1 MIKINLNKTI
11 FFVALLFFTN
21 SANSNETRELVIKKG
36 FVTCGVSE
44 GVVGFSSINK
54 LGQWE
59 GIDVD
64 FCRAVAAAVLADS
77 NKVKFIPVSQR
88 DRLLVV
94 KQKEV
99 DLFSRSLN
107 VTFNREVDTGNH
119 AFIRTTN
126 YAIETFMVRKSSK
139 ISSVY
144 QLNNVVVCTTMGAIY
159 EVTAREFFKK
169 QNKKYSIITF
179 RDWEETAMAYEQG
192 RCDALIADVP
202 FLHSFKANFKKPED
216 HVVLKQSV
224 AKSPTSILVRYDD
237 KNWYNIVTWIINAL
251 ILAEESEVNSNNVDS
266 MLLSED
272 IEIKKLLGK
281 EGDFGKKLSLSNE
294 WAYNIVKQVGNYEEI
309 YERNLGNKSNLK
321 IDRGYNKLWTK
332 GGLMYSIPLK

>member
-1 MIKINLNKTI
+1 MIKINLNKII
-11 FFVALLFFTN
+11 FFVALLFLTN
-21 SANSNETRELVIKKG
+21 SANANETREQVIKKG

-44 GVVGFSSINK
+44 GVVGFSSIDK
-54 LGQWE
+54 SGKWV

-64 FCRAVAAAVLADS
+64 YCRAVAAAVLNDS
-77 NKVKFIPVSQR
+77 TKVKFVPVSQR
-88 DRLLVV
+88 DRLEVV
-94 KQKEV
+94 RGKQV
-99 DLFSRSLN
+99 DLLSRSLN

-139 ISSVY
+139 INSVY
-144 QLNNVVVCTTMGAIY
+144 QLDNVSVCTAVGAIY
-159 EVTAREFFKK
+159 EMTAREFFKK

-192 RCDALIADVP
+192 RCDALIADIP
-202 FLHSFKANFKKPED
+202 FLYSFKAKFKKPED

-237 KNWYNIVTWIINAL
+237 KNWYNIVTWVINAL
-251 ILAEESEVNSNNVDS
+251 ILAEESEVNSTNVDS

-281 EGDFGKKLSLSNE
+281 EGDFGKKLGLSNE
-294 WAYNIVKQVGNYEEI
+294 WAYNIIKQVGNYEEI